1 MSEMRESAFW
11 VLTALAAGPRHGY
24 GILQEA
30 GALSQGGA
38 VVKATTL
45 YAVLDR
51 LEQDGLIET
60 AGEEVVDGRNRRY
73 YRLTAAGTD
82 RLDAETDKL
91 EARVRAARTQ
101 RNIGLRPAAGNHA

>member
-24 GILQEA
+24 AILQEA
-30 GALSQGGA
+30 GALSGGTA
-38 VVKATTL
+38 MVKATTL

-73 YRLTAAGTD
+73 YRLTIAGTS

-91 EARVRAARTQ
+91 ETRAAAARRQ
-101 RNIGLRPAAGNHA
+101 RQAQLTPTTSSSA